1 MLHPSIHA
9 STEALEALAA
19 QPIRGPIQAEVPI
32 APGVSLSWDVASG
45 TTVKAQSGE
54 DLLDLEIQVPAAPP
68 SWLALNLSLGRG
80 HFTKGEALGI
90 VYRGSVVGAS
100 RLSPKIRSNRGGKT
114 TDTPLQEPLTFGAP
128 QTTRIAMHSVT
139 AYDGI
144 TSPSQ
149 SVDGAAS
156 EPPYHMLIL
165 PLPPCSSRVVLT
177 EFRLFWVDAAHGTA
191 LRPTT
196 LSSYS

>member
-1 MLHPSIHA
+1 MGQMPEPPLYTLWASIATHPRPA
-9 STEALEALAA
+9 RA
-19 QPIRGPIQAEVPI
+19 
-32 APGVSLSWDVASG
+32 
-45 TTVKAQSGE
+45 KGE

-196 LSSYS
+196 LSSFS